1 MLPAI
6 VPVPSAGHSGSSA
19 AEVQQLQSGKMKPR
33 KRIIT
38 ALTATLAAAAAPAAA
53 QADTVTF
60 SYTGGE
66 QVFVVPAGV
75 TSLEVTV
82 LGARGASLGP
92 TAGGRG
98 DLVSGTLAVSPGQ
111 RLYVEV
117 GGVGA
122 VSGGGFNGGGAG
134 GQDSGT
140 DPRTKGGGGGG
151 ATDVRTLSRTN
162 LASLASRRIVAAGGG
177 GAAPGAAGG
186 NAQAAGGGSAGG
198 GAGTQSA
205 GGAGS
210 AATGAEAGTAGSG
223 GKGGSFPGGYS
234 GGGGGGGRYGGG
246 GGGGAPGGDG
256 TGGGGGGSSQVPSGG
271 TRALAPAT
279 LPPGAQISFTRSGA
293 GGGGGGGG
301 AGGGGGGGG
310 GGAADRIPPVLSRLL
325 ISPFSF
331 STANFG
337 PSVARVGTR
346 LRYRASE
353 AATTTFTVQR
363 ARRGVRRGRRCVP
376 RRRGALGRSCTRY
389 VRVRGSF
396 RHLAQAGLNR
406 LLFSGRVGG
415 RRLALGRYRLNAVAV
430 DGGRN
435 RSQVVRRAFRI
446 VRR

>member
-1 MLPAI
+1 MDVRRPASI
-6 VPVPSAGHSGSSA
+6 ALIAALAVGAGSTSA
-19 AEVQQLQSGKMKPR
+19 E
-33 KRIIT
+33 
-38 ALTATLAAAAAPAAA
+38 
-53 QADTVTF
+53 ADTVSF
-60 SYTGGE
+60 SYTGAE

-82 LGARGASLGP
+82 LGARGAALGP

-122 VSGGGFNGGGAG
+122 VSAGGFNGGGAG
-134 GQDSGT
+134 GVDSGT

-162 LASLASRRIVAAGGG
+162 LASVAARRIVAAGGG
-177 GAAPGAAGG
+177 GAAPGGAGG

-210 AATGAEAGTAGSG
+210 AATGAEAGIAGSG

-310 GGAADRIPPVLSRLL
+310 APDRIPPILSRFV
-325 ISPFSF
+325 ITPFSF

-346 LRYRASE
+346 LRYRVSE

-363 ARRGVRRGRRCVP
+363 ARPGVRRGRACVR
-376 RRRGALGRSCTRY
+376 RRRGMQGRRCTRY
-389 VRVRGSF
+389 VPVRGSF
-396 RHLAQAGLNR
+396 RHRAQPGLNT

-415 RRLALGRYRLNAVAV
+415 RRLALGRYRLTAVAV
-430 DGGRN
+430 DGARN
-435 RSQVVRRAFRI
+435 RSSAVRKAFRI